1 MPFSKLFI
9 FLLSKIDIE
18 ELLTKMFESVVTST
32 DKLTQTTDSFIHR
45 VGRAWDSISPYFDYI
60 QEKSHF
66 LWGLGL
72 NASLTTLIVTLIIY
86 GAFLLGISHEE
97 RAARV
102 TFVLGTV
109 LLSVASIGLAIFTI
123 FIMLIGGHGELF
135 LCRQMYDGPNYQVV
149 SQLIDRPGLLYAN
162 ETNNGII
169 FDLLQNGND
178 TIPINTTLA
187 AAITQCERSDATY
200 DVFHLERIL
209 NVSKIIDLQEYDDLD
224 DAIEKIFVSSARFL
238 SLTEPLERIFD
249 YMFANSDIDFNL
261 YRAELSRPTPEKDL
275 ITFIDQMQRVSVQVI
290 LNIYSLITLEI
301 SYIY

>member
-1 MPFSKLFI
+1 MQ
-9 FLLSKIDIE
+9 
-18 ELLTKMFESVVTST
+18 ESVLAST
-32 DKLTQTTDSFIHR
+32 NRLTQTTDSFINH
-45 VGRAWDSISPYFDYI
+45 VDKTWDSISPYFNDI

-72 NASLTTLIVTLIIY
+72 NASLTTLVITLIIY
-86 GAFLLGISHEE
+86 GAFWLGISNEE
-97 RAARV
+97 RAAKV
-102 TFVLGTV
+102 TFVLGST

-135 LCRQMYDGPNYQVV
+135 LCRQLYDGPNYQVV

-162 ETNNGII
+162 ETNDGII

-187 AAITQCERSDATY
+187 TAITQCERSDATY
-200 DVFHLERIL
+200 DVFQLERIL

-224 DAIEKIFVSSARFL
+224 DAIEKIFVSSARFG

-249 YMFANSDIDFNL
+249 YMFANSDITFNL
-261 YRAELSRPTPEKDL
+261 YRAELSQATPEKDL
-275 ITFIDQMQRVSVQVI
+275 TTFIDQMQRVSVQVI
-290 LNIYSLITLEI
+290 LLHNTIINNVFSHFL
-301 SYIY
+301 